1 MIKNNNNKKQSL
13 KNQKGK
19 KTIFDNNRLKKL
31 LSAKVVRIKND
42 LLIIENITED
52 NNKSGENIK

>member
-19 KTIFDNNRLKKL
+19 KTIFDNHRLKKL